1 MTHRRNNKPLLRL
14 PFSSSVQPAGR
25 QESLAGKLKV
35 SKLSLCLLG
44 YLGSFNVGLASL
56 AW

>member
-56 AW
+56 A

>member
-14 PFSSSVQPAGR
+14 PFSTVQPAGR
-25 QESLAGKLKV
+25 QESRAGKLKV

-44 YLGSFNVGLASL
+44 YLEGFNVGLASL
-56 AW
+56 A